1 MRVAL
6 YARVSTARQA
16 QEHSI
21 EQQLER
27 LHTHAAAHH
36 EEAWEV
42 RAEHIY
48 QDAGLSGRSMQR
60 PGLDALRDAV
70 AAGVLDLVLITA
82 PDRLARNYVHQ
93 MLVLEEWE
101 HVGCRVE
108 FLDRPMNQD
117 PHDQLLLQIRGAVA
131 EYERTLIAE
140 RMRRGRLRKYQ
151 AGLLLPWTR
160 APYGYRM
167 SLERPRDPAGVWV
180 DEAEA
185 AVVREIFTRY
195 LEPGGTLA
203 GLAKHLQARA
213 IPTPSHKGCWTLSM
227 LRRVLTNPTYTGQIY
242 AGRVQMQAART
253 RQSALR
259 PIRPAGQTRVL
270 TAPERWIPV
279 AQIPALVSQEQFD
292 LVQARLAQNR
302 QFARRHHT
310 THQYLLRALVSCG
323 RCRLGCVG
331 RQVHPGYTYYQCRGK
346 LPTIHTGREQK
357 CSARFIPAAQVDEL
371 VWQDLCDVL
380 THPVSLTQA
389 LERTHAAEWAPQ
401 RVQSRR
407 ESLRRGWVSLQQQV
421 ERLTEAYLQ
430 AVIPLPEY
438 QRRRHELEQR
448 RGGLAHQITQLET
461 QAQAEHELAA
471 RIASMEDFCHRV
483 QVGLGQASF
492 EQQRQLVELL
502 VDRVVVTDG
511 EVEIRYVIPTTPA
524 SEHVRFCHLRTDYFD
539 QRPLAEQEFVGQGE
553 QAVLHVLAEFRNQVQ
568 SVLKEKRFGERL

>member
-1 MRVAL
+1 MRVAM
-6 YARVSTARQA
+6 YARVSTTRQV
-16 QEHSI
+16 QEQSI

-48 QDAGLSGRSMQR
+48 QDAGWSGRSMQR

-70 AAGVLDLVLITA
+70 AAGALDLVLITA

-93 MLVLEEWE
+93 MLLLEEWE

-140 RMRRGRLRKYQ
+140 RMRRGRRRKYQ

-213 IPTPSHKGCWTLSM
+213 IPTPSHTGCWTLSM
-227 LRRVLTNPTYTGQIY
+227 LRRVVTNPTYTGQVY

-302 QFARRHHT
+302 QFARRHNT
-310 THQYLLRALVSCG
+310 THQYLLRALVSGG

-357 CSARFIPAAQVDEL
+357 CSARFIPAAQVDAL

-380 THPVSLTQA
+380 THPASLTQA
-389 LERTHAAEWAPQ
+389 LERAHAAEWAPQ

-407 ESLRRGWVSLQQQV
+407 ESLRRGCVSLQQQV

-430 AVIPLPEY
+430 AVIPLPPVPATTPRTRTTTGWAGTPGHATRNPSARGARVGRAY
-438 QRRRHELEQR
+438 RQC
-448 RGGLAHQITQLET
+448 GGLLTPCAG
-461 QAQAEHELAA
+461 
-471 RIASMEDFCHRV
+471 RI
-483 QVGLGQASF
+483 
-492 EQQRQLVELL
+492 
-502 VDRVVVTDG
+502 
-511 EVEIRYVIPTTPA
+511 
-524 SEHVRFCHLRTDYFD
+524 
-539 QRPLAEQEFVGQGE
+539 RPGAL
-553 QAVLHVLAEFRNQVQ
+553 
-568 SVLKEKRFGERL
+568 

>member
-1 MRVAL
+1 MRVAM
-6 YARVSTARQA
+6 YARVSTTRQA

-27 LHTHAAAHH
+27 LHTHAAAH
-36 EEAWEV
+36 EQAWEV
-42 RAEHIY
+42 RAEHVY
-48 QDAGLSGRSMQR
+48 QDAGVSGRSMRR

-70 AAGVLDLVLITA
+70 AAGALDLVLITA

-93 MLVLEEWE
+93 MLLLEEWE
-101 HVGCRVE
+101 HIGCRVE

-167 SLERPRDPAGVWV
+167 SVERPRDPAGVWV

-185 AVVREIFTRY
+185 AVVREIFAYY
-195 LEPGGTLA
+195 LAPGGTLA

-213 IPTPSHKGCWTLSM
+213 VPTPSHKGCWTLSM
-227 LRRVLTNPTYTGQIY
+227 LRRVLTNPTYTGQVY

-259 PIRPAGQTRVL
+259 PIRPAGQTRVV
-270 TAPERWIPV
+270 TAPEQWIPV
-279 AQIPALVSQEQFD
+279 AQIPALVTQEQFD

-302 QFARRHHT
+302 QFARRHNT
-310 THQYLLRALVSCG
+310 THQYLLRGLVSCG

-357 CSARFIPAAQVDEL
+357 CSARFIPAAQLDEL

-380 THPVSLTQA
+380 THPASLTQA
-389 LERTHAAEWAPQ
+389 LERAHATEWAPQ
-401 RVQSRR
+401 SVQSRR
-407 ESLRRGWVSLQQQV
+407 ESLRRGCVSLQQQL
-421 ERLTEAYLQ
+421 ERLTQAYLQ

-448 RGGLAHQITQLET
+448 LGGLAQEVAHLET
-461 QAQAEHELAA
+461 QAQAEHELAE
-471 RIASMEDFCHRV
+471 RSASVEDFCRRV
-483 QVGLGQASF
+483 QSGLDQASF
-492 EQQRQLVELL
+492 EQKRHLVELL

-524 SEHVRFCHLRTDYFD
+524 SEHVHFCHLRTDYFD
-539 QRPLAEQEFVGQGE
+539 ERALAQEDCVGERHGLM
-553 QAVLHVLAEFRNQVQ
+553 AHVLAQPRDEAHT
-568 SVLKEKRFGERL
+568 KRDQEVFGERL